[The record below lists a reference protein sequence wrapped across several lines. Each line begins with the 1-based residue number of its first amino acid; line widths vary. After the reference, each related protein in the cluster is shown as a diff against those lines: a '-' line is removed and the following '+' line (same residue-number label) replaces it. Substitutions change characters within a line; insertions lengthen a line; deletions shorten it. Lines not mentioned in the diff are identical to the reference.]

1 MTCCF
6 LCCCKQKVAR
16 VCLHMWSFL
25 LFLSGIFTIY
35 ISICLFL
42 KIDILGGI
50 ASTKGDGTG
59 LENDGPKMKVRNIN
73 YFDSYVHTGTLICGV
88 LAIMLSIL
96 GCCTSISRDRC
107 FVGILSLFSF
117 LLLVVFGFFGGVMT
131 TLHWHSDNFIDY
143 YCSENQLI

>member
-1 MTCCF
+1 MTCCC
-6 LCCCKQKVAR
+6 LCFCKQKVAR
-16 VCLHMWSFL
+16 VCLHTWSIL

-42 KIDILGGI
+42 KIEILGGI
-50 ASTKGDGTG
+50 ASTKGEGDG
-59 LENDGPKMKVRNIN
+59 LENEDSKKVRNIN

-107 FVGILSLFSF
+107 FVGILSVFSF
-117 LLLVVFGFFGGVMT
+117 LLLVVFGFFGGVMI
-131 TLHWHSDNFIDY
+131 TLNSHSD
-143 YCSENQLI
+143 